1 MTFGISRGTYPSYL
15 ADYRRVTSGALGGST
30 ERATPHSVPG
40 ASVRSSCAIDSAT
53 LPTMI
58 PVSEARRF
66 VLSACGALTP
76 RQMAVSDALGHVLA
90 QAIRA
95 AEAVPPFANSSMDGY
110 AVRAVDTAHPPAR
123 LRVVGTLLAG
133 DDVKTFVSADES
145 VRIMTGAPLPPGADA
160 VCMVERTHVESGG
173 SIVVIEQSVQPGTF
187 VREAG
192 SDIRAGDE
200 VFSPGTHL
208 GAAHVGVLSSIGVEQ
223 LLAHP
228 CPTVGVLST
237 GDELITSAGALA
249 PGKIRDANRPALL
262 AQLHAD
268 GFGTVDL
275 GVAGDDEAALTALLE
290 QAGSRCDAIVSSGGV
305 SVGDR
310 DVMKTVL
317 KDLSGPIMRSMQV
330 AIKPAKPLA
339 FGVLEETGT
348 PVFGLAGNPVSAL
361 VSYELFVRPALRSM
375 AGCAVLDRPRLAAVA
390 EVDLPRPRDG
400 KLHLVRVKARTG
412 VDGVLG
418 VRIAGGQHSHMLRVM
433 AQSNA
438 LALLPDGDGVR
449 AGERVEVLLLD
460 ADGVPA
466 SQREPW

>member
-1 MTFGISRGTYPSYL
+1 
-15 ADYRRVTSGALGGST
+15 
-30 ERATPHSVPG
+30 
-40 ASVRSSCAIDSAT
+40 
-53 LPTMI
+53 
-58 PVSEARRF
+58 
-66 VLSACGALTP
+66 
-76 RQMAVSDALGHVLA
+76 MAVNDALGHVLA
-90 QAIRA
+90 EAIRA

-110 AVRAVDTAHPPAR
+110 AVRAADTARPPTR
-123 LRVVGTLLAG
+123 LRVVGTVLAG
-133 DDVKTFVSADES
+133 DNAQPFVSAGES

-160 VCMVERTHVESGG
+160 VCMVERTRVESDG
-173 SIVVIEQSVQPGTF
+173 SIVVIGESVHPGTF

-192 SDIRAGDE
+192 SDIQAGDE

-208 GAAHVGVLSSIGVEQ
+208 GPAHVGVLSSIGVEQ
-223 LLAHP
+223 LFAHP
-228 CPTVGVLST
+228 SPTVGVLST

-262 AQLHAD
+262 AQLQAD
-268 GFGTVDL
+268 GFGTIDL

-290 QAGSRCDAIVSSGGV
+290 KAGSQCDAIVSSGGV

-310 DVMKTVL
+310 DVMKEVL

-330 AIKPAKPLA
+330 AIKPAKPFA

-375 AGCAVLDRPRLAAVA
+375 AGCTVLDRPRLAAIA
-390 EVDLPRPRDG
+390 DVDLPRPRDG
-400 KLHLVRVKARTG
+400 KLHLVRVTARTG
-412 VDGVLG
+412 TDGVLG
-418 VRIAGGQHSHMLRVM
+418 VRLAGGQDSHMLRVM

-438 LALLPDGDGVR
+438 LALLPDGEGVR
-449 AGERVEVLLLD
+449 AGESIEILLLD

-466 SQREPW
+466 AQRGPW